1 LPRIRLCDSDR
12 EKYGGPEW
20 VELKATELMDEDTGL
35 IELIEEAWDLTPLE
49 FLRGVSRN
57 STKALRAM
65 IWVARRKAGCLDDVR
80 TFKPKTQDW
89 SGVVYEALP
98 AELKAADADPPAN
111 RAERRAAKK
120 APGKRKPTAGSK
132 TSSTSTTS
140 PSSGS

>member
-65 IWVARRKAGCLDDVR
+65 IWVARRNAGCLDDVR

>member
-1 LPRIRLCDSDR
+1 MPRIRLCDSDR

-89 SGVVYEALP
+89 SGVTYEPLP
-98 AELKAADADPPAN
+98 AEQEAADADPPAN